1 MQLQKLYSNH
11 SCVYLILANMKQSYL
26 MAVVMIMMS
35 MNSTGAQ
42 MPYPDDCVS
51 CTDGKLL

>member
-26 MAVVMIMMS
+26 MAVVMIMML
-35 MNSTGAQ
+35 MDSTGGQ
-42 MPYPDDCVS
+42 MQYPDECVT
-51 CTDGKLL
+51 CTDGK